1 MYAVLCHTHIASTN
15 ILENISI
22 FYFLYLL
29 SRLYFDPNGASNNF
43 KENAGL
49 RHPLWQMFEAEDIH
63 KMESPFIEELPIQ
76 QKIYVW

>member
-1 MYAVLCHTHIASTN
+1 MSYTCSLHKYFGEHFNNLLLKFVVKAY
-15 ILENISI
+15 
-22 FYFLYLL
+22 FY
-29 SRLYFDPNGASNNF
+29 PNGASNNF